1 MMVLTRRTILFFFVI
16 LCTPLS
22 EVKPQTVA
30 NKKTATASISGTVTL
45 KGKGTTGIAIS
56 VVSANRGNSRSAIYQ
71 VKTDQEGHYRISNVL
86 AGSYEVS
93 PNAPG
98 FVVSMRSGNAAII
111 VAEGETIEDVNFSL
125 TKGAVITGRVTN
137 SEGQPVVEQ
146 GIALQPVENNSQIF
160 GNRYIGFG
168 QPNMT
173 DDRGIYRIFGL
184 PQGKYKVSVG
194 QSADGLSPGASRRG
208 SIRQTFYPGVNDFS
222 KAAIVEV
229 SEGGEAK
236 NIDITV
242 DTNDNSQRF
251 AVSGRVVDGVS
262 GEPVSNLNLGLQRTA
277 VDRSDFMSGRFL
289 SSDNNGQFKIEG
301 LTPGKY
307 GISIESGPN
316 SDLRADPVA
325 FEITDANVEGIVIK
339 TVRGASVS
347 GQIFLESD
355 DKSIRSKLNQ
365 LALSANVSVSANSQS
380 SFRSYGKSVPIKQ
393 DLSFQ
398 VGGLQ
403 EGVVNFSVYSLG
415 GGTST
420 GVAISRI
427 ERDGLVQ
434 SSGVEVKDGEQ
445 VSGLKIFLTVNTGT
459 IRGVVKTE
467 HGELPPTARISLW
480 LSNSGVEGGRMQP
493 QPMPPATVD
502 SRGHF
507 IVEGVAAGTYEVN
520 ANVFIPDARRSFSA
534 KQQVNVS
541 DGVVSEVTLNIDLSP
556 QPF

>member
-1 MMVLTRRTILFFFVI
+1 MMILTRRAILFFFVI

-22 EVKPQTVA
+22 DVKPQTVA

-45 KGKGTTGIAIS
+45 KGKGAAGIAIS

-98 FVVSMRSGNAAII
+98 FVVSMRSGSSAII
-111 VAEGETIEDVNFSL
+111 VAEGETIDDVNFSL

-137 SEGQPVVEQ
+137 SEGQPIVEQ
-146 GIALQPVENNSQIF
+146 GITLQPVENNQIF
-160 GNRYIGFG
+160 RSQNMGSG
-168 QPNMT
+168 QPNRT

-184 PQGKYKVSVG
+184 AQGKYKVSVG
-194 QSADGLSPGASRRG
+194 QGAGSLPIGSSRRG
-208 SIRQTFYPGVNDFS
+208 SIRQTFYPGVTDFS
-222 KAAIVEV
+222 KADIVEV

-242 DTNDNSQRF
+242 DTNDNSPRF
-251 AVSGRVVDGVS
+251 AVTGRIVDAVS
-262 GEPVSNLNLGLQRTA
+262 GEPVSDMNIGLQRTTA
-277 VDRSDFMSGRFL
+277 DRSDSMSGFA
-289 SSDNNGQFKIEG
+289 SDSQGQFKIEG
-301 LTPGKY
+301 LSPGKY
-307 GISIESGPN
+307 GISIESVPN

-325 FEITDANVEGIVIK
+325 FEIIDANVDGIVIK

-365 LALSANVSVSANSQS
+365 LALSANVNVNSQS
-380 SFRSYGKSVPIKQ
+380 SFRSYGKSVRIKP

-398 VGGLQ
+398 IGGLQ

-415 GGTST
+415 GGTSS

-434 SSGVEVKDGEQ
+434 TSGVEVKDGEQ
-445 VSGLKIFLTVNTGT
+445 VAGLKIFLNVNTGT

-493 QPMPPATVD
+493 QPMQPATVD

-520 ANVFIPDARRSFSA
+520 ANVFIPDARKSFSA

-541 DGVVSEVTLNIDLSP
+541 DGVVSEVTLNIDLTP
-556 QPF
+556 QPL

>member
-1 MMVLTRRTILFFFVI
+1 MKILTRRTILFFFVI

-22 EVKPQTVA
+22 DVKPQTVA
-30 NKKTATASISGTVTL
+30 DKKTATASISGTVTL
-45 KGKGTTGIAIS
+45 KGKGTAGIAIA
-56 VVSANRGNSRSAIYQ
+56 VRSANGANSRSAIYQ

-98 FVVSMRSGNAAII
+98 FVVSMRSGSAAII
-111 VAEGETIEDVNFSL
+111 VAEGETIDDVNFSL
-125 TKGAVITGRVTN
+125 TKGAVITGRITN
-137 SEGQPVVEQ
+137 SEGQPLVEQ
-146 GIALQPVENNSQIF
+146 GVALLPVDNNNQSFRNQ
-160 GNRYIGFG
+160 NMGFG

-194 QSADGLSPGASRRG
+194 QSADSLSPGSSRRG

-242 DTNDNSQRF
+242 DANDNSQRF
-251 AVSGRVVDGVS
+251 AVTGRIVDGVS

-277 VDRSDFMSGRFL
+277 VDHSESVSGGFL
-289 SSDNNGQFKIEG
+289 SSDNQGQFKIEG
-301 LTPGKY
+301 LSPGKY
-307 GISIESGPN
+307 GIFIESAPN

-325 FEITDANVEGIVIK
+325 FEIIDANVDGIVIK

-365 LALSANVSVSANSQS
+365 LALGANVTVNTQS
-380 SFRSYGKSVPIKQ
+380 PVNSYGKSVRIKQ

-398 VGGLQ
+398 IGGLQ
-403 EGVVNFSVYSLG
+403 EGLVNFSVFLLG
-415 GGTST
+415 VGPSGF
-420 GVAISRI
+420 AISRI

-434 SSGVEVKDGEQ
+434 NSGVEVKDGEQ
-445 VSGLKIFLTVNTGT
+445 VTGLKIFLNVNTGT

-467 HGELPPTARISLW
+467 HGELPPTARISVW
-480 LSNSGVEGGRMQP
+480 LTNSGAEAGRMQP
-493 QPMPPATVD
+493 QPMQPATVD

-507 IVEGVAAGTYEVN
+507 IVEGVAAGTYDVN
-520 ANVFIPDARRSFSA
+520 ANVFVPDKRRAFSA

-556 QPF
+556 QPL

>member
-1 MMVLTRRTILFFFVI
+1 MKSLTCQTILFYLVI

-22 EVKPQTVA
+22 DVKAQNIA
-30 NKKTATASISGTVTL
+30 DKKTATASISGTVTIKD
-45 KGKGTTGIAIS
+45 KGRAGITIA
-56 VVSANRGNSRSAIYQ
+56 VRNANGANSHSAIYQ
-71 VKTDQEGHYRISNVL
+71 VKTDQEGHYRISNVA
-86 AGSYEVS
+86 AGSYDVS

-98 FVVSMRSGNAAII
+98 FVVSMRSGSAVII
-111 VAEGETIEDVNFSL
+111 VAEGESIDDVNFSL

-137 SEGQPVVEQ
+137 SEGQPLVEQ
-146 GIALQPVENNSQIF
+146 GITLQPVVENNNQIF
-160 GNRYIGFG
+160 RNQNMGFG

-173 DDRGIYRIFGL
+173 DDRGVYRIFGL

-194 QSADGLSPGASRRG
+194 QNAAGLSPRSSRRG

-242 DTNDNSQRF
+242 DTNDSSPRF
-251 AVSGRVVDGVS
+251 AVTGRIVDAVS
-262 GEPVSNLNLGLQRTA
+262 NEPVSNMNIGLQRTA
-277 VDRSDFMSGRFL
+277 VDRSESMSGGFL
-289 SSDNNGQFKIEG
+289 SSDNLGQFKIEG
-301 LTPGKY
+301 LSPGKY
-307 GISIESGPN
+307 GIFIEAAPS

-325 FEITDANVEGIVIK
+325 FEIIDANVDGIVIK
-339 TVRGASVS
+339 TLRGASVS

-365 LALSANVSVSANSQS
+365 LALSANVSVNTQS
-380 SFRSYGKSVPIKQ
+380 SMHTYGKSVRIKP

-398 VGGLQ
+398 IGGLQ
-403 EGVVNFSVYSLG
+403 EGLVNFSVYSLDG
-415 GGTST
+415 SLR

-434 SSGVEVKDGEQ
+434 SNGVEVKDGEQ
-445 VSGLKIFLTVNTGT
+445 VTGLKILLNVNSGT
-459 IRGVVKTE
+459 IRGVLKTE
-467 HGELPPTARISLW
+467 HGELPPTARISVW
-480 LSNSGVEGGRMQP
+480 LSNSGAEAGRMQP
-493 QPMPPATVD
+493 QQMQPATVD

-520 ANVFIPDARRSFSA
+520 ANVFLPDARRSFSA
-534 KQQVNVS
+534 KQQINVS
-541 DGVVSEVTLNIDLSP
+541 DGVVTEVTLNIDLSP
-556 QPF
+556 QPL

>member
-1 MMVLTRRTILFFFVI
+1 MKILTRQAILFCFVI
-16 LCTPLS
+16 LCTPLTDLKS
-22 EVKPQTVA
+22 QTIA
-30 NKKTATASISGTVTL
+30 DKKTPTASISGTVTI
-45 KGKGTTGIAIS
+45 KGKGTAGIAIA
-56 VVSANRGNSRSAIYQ
+56 VRNANGANSRSVINQ
-71 VKTDQEGHYRISNVL
+71 GKTDQEGHYRIPNIP

-98 FVVSMRSGNAAII
+98 FVVLGRSGSSAII
-111 VAEGETIEDVNFSL
+111 ISEGETIDEMNFSL

-137 SEGQPVVEQ
+137 SEGQPLVEQ
-146 GIALQPVENNSQIF
+146 GVTLQPVDNNNQIF
-160 GNRYIGFG
+160 RTQNMGSG

-184 PQGKYKVSVG
+184 QQGKYKVSVG
-194 QSADGLSPGASRRG
+194 QNADSLFTGSSRRRT
-208 SIRQTFYPGVNDFS
+208 IRQTFYPGVNDFS

-251 AVSGRVVDGVS
+251 AVTGRIIDGVS
-262 GEPVSNLNLGLQRTA
+262 SEPVSNMNLALQRTSVNGTESTSGGFLA
-277 VDRSDFMSGRFL
+277 SDSQ
-289 SSDNNGQFKIEG
+289 GQFKIEG
-301 LTPGKY
+301 LSPGKY
-307 GISIESGPN
+307 GIFIDAQQG
-316 SDLRADPVA
+316 SDLRAEPVA
-325 FEITDANVEGIVIK
+325 FEIIDADVDGIVIK
-339 TVRGASVS
+339 AVRGASVS
-347 GQIFLESD
+347 GQLFLESD

-365 LALSANVSVSANSQS
+365 LALSANVTVNTQS
-380 SFRSYGKSVPIKQ
+380 PIHSYGKSVRITP

-398 VGGLQ
+398 IVGLQ
-403 EGVVNFSVYSLG
+403 EGLVNFSVYALQG
-415 GGTST
+415 GPLR

-434 SSGVEVKDGEQ
+434 SRGVEVKDGEQ
-445 VSGLKIFLTVNTGT
+445 VTGLKIFLQVNTGT

-467 HGELPPTARISLW
+467 HGELPPTARISVW
-480 LSNSGVEGGRMQP
+480 LSNSGIEAGRMQP
-493 QPMPPATVD
+493 QSMGAATVD
-502 SRGHF
+502 SRGRF

-541 DGVVSEVTLNIDLSP
+541 DGVVSEVTLNIDLAP
-556 QPF
+556 QP

>member
-1 MMVLTRRTILFFFVI
+1 MMILTRRTILFFFVI

-22 EVKPQTVA
+22 DVKPQAVA
-30 NKKTATASISGTVTL
+30 DKKTATASISGTVTL
-45 KGKGTTGIAIS
+45 KGKGAAGIAIA
-56 VVSANRGNSRSAIYQ
+56 VRSANRGNSRSAIYQ

-98 FVVSMRSGNAAII
+98 FVVSMRSGSAAII
-111 VAEGETIEDVNFSL
+111 VGEGETIDDVNFSL

-137 SEGQPVVEQ
+137 SEGQPLVEQ
-146 GIALQPVENNSQIF
+146 GVALLPVDNNNQSFRSQSMF
-160 GNRYIGFG
+160 FVQSNMTN
-168 QPNMT
+168 NMT

-184 PQGKYKVSVG
+184 AQGKYKVSVG
-194 QSADGLSPGASRRG
+194 QSADSLGSSRRG

-236 NIDITV
+236 NIDITAE
-242 DTNDNSQRF
+242 TNDNSQRF
-251 AVSGRVVDGVS
+251 AATGRIIDGVS
-262 GEPVSNLNLGLQRTA
+262 GEPVSNLNLGLQRTS
-277 VDRSDFMSGRFL
+277 VDRSESVSGFL
-289 SSDNNGQFKIEG
+289 SSDNQGKFKIEG
-301 LTPGKY
+301 LSPGKY
-307 GISIESGPN
+307 GIFIEGGLN
-316 SDLRADPVA
+316 SDLRADPVP
-325 FEITDANVEGIVIK
+325 FEIVDADVDGIVIK

-365 LALSANVSVSANSQS
+365 LGLSANVNVNTQS
-380 SFRSYGKSVPIKQ
+380 SFHSYGKSVRIKQ

-398 VGGLQ
+398 IGGLQ
-403 EGVVNFSVYSLG
+403 EGLVDFSVYSLEG
-415 GGTST
+415 GPLR
-420 GVAISRI
+420 GVSISRI

-434 SSGVEVKDGEQ
+434 TSGVEVKDGEQ
-445 VSGLKIFLTVNTGT
+445 VTGLKIFLNVNTGT

-467 HGELPPTARISLW
+467 HGELPPTARISVW
-480 LSNSGVEGGRMQP
+480 LSNSGAEAGRMQP
-493 QPMPPATVD
+493 QSMPGPTVD
-502 SRGHF
+502 SRGRF

-556 QPF
+556 QPL

>member
-1 MMVLTRRTILFFFVI
+1 MKSLTCQTILFYLVI

-22 EVKPQTVA
+22 DVKAQNIA
-30 NKKTATASISGTVTL
+30 DKKTATASISGTVTIKD
-45 KGKGTTGIAIS
+45 KGRAGITIA
-56 VVSANRGNSRSAIYQ
+56 VRNANGSNSHSAIYQ
-71 VKTDQEGHYRISNVL
+71 VKTDQEGHYRISNVA
-86 AGSYEVS
+86 AGSYDVS

-98 FVVSMRSGNAAII
+98 FVVSMRSGSAVII
-111 VAEGETIEDVNFSL
+111 VAEGESIDDVNFSL

-137 SEGQPVVEQ
+137 SEGQPLVEQ
-146 GIALQPVENNSQIF
+146 GITLQPVVENNNQVFRIQ
-160 GNRYIGFG
+160 NMGFG

-173 DDRGIYRIFGL
+173 DDRGVYRIFGL

-194 QSADGLSPGASRRG
+194 QNAAGLSPRSSRRG

-242 DTNDNSQRF
+242 DTNDSSPRF
-251 AVSGRVVDGVS
+251 AVTGRIVDAVS
-262 GEPVSNLNLGLQRTA
+262 NEPVSNMNIGLQRTA
-277 VDRSDFMSGRFL
+277 VDRSESMSGGFL
-289 SSDNNGQFKIEG
+289 SSDNLGQFKIEG
-301 LTPGKY
+301 LSPGKY
-307 GISIESGPN
+307 GIFIEAAPS

-325 FEITDANVEGIVIK
+325 FEIIDANVDGIVIK
-339 TVRGASVS
+339 TLRGASVS

-365 LALSANVSVSANSQS
+365 LALSANVSVNTPS
-380 SFRSYGKSVPIKQ
+380 SMHTYGKSVRIKP

-398 VGGLQ
+398 IGGLQ
-403 EGVVNFSVYSLG
+403 EGLVNFSVYSLDG
-415 GGTST
+415 SLR

-434 SSGVEVKDGEQ
+434 SNGVEVKDGEQ
-445 VSGLKIFLTVNTGT
+445 VTGLKILLNVNSGT
-459 IRGVVKTE
+459 IRGVLKTE
-467 HGELPPTARISLW
+467 HGELPPTARISVW
-480 LSNSGVEGGRMQP
+480 LSNSGAEAGRMQP
-493 QPMPPATVD
+493 QQMQPATVD

-520 ANVFIPDARRSFSA
+520 ANVFLPDARRSFSA

-541 DGVVSEVTLNIDLSP
+541 DGVVTEVTLNIDLSP
-556 QPF
+556 QPL

>member
-1 MMVLTRRTILFFFVI
+1 
-16 LCTPLS
+16 
-22 EVKPQTVA
+22 
-30 NKKTATASISGTVTL
+30 
-45 KGKGTTGIAIS
+45 
-56 VVSANRGNSRSAIYQ
+56 
-71 VKTDQEGHYRISNVL
+71 
-86 AGSYEVS
+86 
-93 PNAPG
+93 
-98 FVVSMRSGNAAII
+98 MRSGSAAII

-146 GIALQPVENNSQIF
+146 GIALQPVENNNQIF
-160 GNRYIGFG
+160 GNRNMGFG

-194 QSADGLSPGASRRG
+194 QSADSLSTGSSRRG

-251 AVSGRVVDGVS
+251 AVTGRVVDGVS

-277 VDRSDFMSGRFL
+277 VDRSEFMSGRFL

-301 LTPGKY
+301 LSPGKY
-307 GISIESGPN
+307 GIFIESEPN

-325 FEITDANVEGIVIK
+325 FEIIDANVDGIVIK

-380 SFRSYGKSVPIKQ
+380 SFRSYGKSVRIKP

-398 VGGLQ
+398 IGGLQ
-403 EGVVNFSVYSLG
+403 EGLVNFSVYSLG
-415 GGTST
+415 GGPLS

-445 VSGLKIFLTVNTGT
+445 VIGFEDIPYRQHWNYSRRCENGT
-459 IRGVVKTE
+459 WRI
-467 HGELPPTARISLW
+467 TAHRK
-480 LSNSGVEGGRMQP
+480 NFTM
-493 QPMPPATVD
+493 A
-502 SRGHF
+502 
-507 IVEGVAAGTYEVN
+507 
-520 ANVFIPDARRSFSA
+520 
-534 KQQVNVS
+534 
-541 DGVVSEVTLNIDLSP
+541 
-556 QPF
+556 

>member
-1 MMVLTRRTILFFFVI
+1 MVLTRRTILFFFVI

-22 EVKPQTVA
+22 DVKPQTVA

-45 KGKGTTGIAIS
+45 KGKGTAGIAIS
-56 VVSANRGNSRSAIYQ
+56 VFSANRGNSRSAIYQ

-98 FVVSMRSGNAAII
+98 FVVSMRSGSAAII
-111 VAEGETIEDVNFSL
+111 VAEGETIDDVNFSL

-137 SEGQPVVEQ
+137 SEGQPIVEQ
-146 GIALQPVENNSQIF
+146 GITLQPVENNQIF
-160 GNRYIGFG
+160 RSQNMGSG
-168 QPNMT
+168 QPNRT

-184 PQGKYKVSVG
+184 AQGKYKVSVG
-194 QSADGLSPGASRRG
+194 QGAGSLPIGSSRRG
-208 SIRQTFYPGVNDFS
+208 SIRQTFYPGVTDFS
-222 KAAIVEV
+222 KADIVEV

-242 DTNDNSQRF
+242 DTNDNSPRF
-251 AVSGRVVDGVS
+251 AVTGRIVDAVS
-262 GEPVSNLNLGLQRTA
+262 GEPVSNMNIGLQRTTA
-277 VDRSDFMSGRFL
+277 DRSDSMSGFA
-289 SSDNNGQFKIEG
+289 SDSQGQFKIEG
-301 LTPGKY
+301 LSPGKY
-307 GISIESGPN
+307 GISIESVPN

-325 FEITDANVEGIVIK
+325 FEIIDANVDGIVIK

-365 LALSANVSVSANSQS
+365 LALSANVNVNSQS
-380 SFRSYGKSVPIKQ
+380 SFRSYGKSVRIKP

-398 VGGLQ
+398 IGGLQ

-415 GGTST
+415 GGTSS

-434 SSGVEVKDGEQ
+434 TSGVEVKDGEQ
-445 VSGLKIFLTVNTGT
+445 VAGLKIFLNVNTGT

-493 QPMPPATVD
+493 QPMQPATVD

-520 ANVFIPDARRSFSA
+520 ANVFIPDARKSFSA

-541 DGVVSEVTLNIDLSP
+541 DGVVSEVTLNIDLTP
-556 QPF
+556 QPL

>member
-22 EVKPQTVA
+22 DVKPQTVA

-45 KGKGTTGIAIS
+45 KGKGTAGIAIS
-56 VVSANRGNSRSAIYQ
+56 VFSANRGNSRSAIYQ

-98 FVVSMRSGNAAII
+98 FVVSMRSGSSAII
-111 VAEGETIEDVNFSL
+111 VAEGETIDDVNFSL

-137 SEGQPVVEQ
+137 SEGQPIVEQ
-146 GIALQPVENNSQIF
+146 GITLQPVENNQIF
-160 GNRYIGFG
+160 RSQNMGSG
-168 QPNMT
+168 QPNRT

-184 PQGKYKVSVG
+184 AQGKYKVSVG
-194 QSADGLSPGASRRG
+194 QGAGSLPIGSSRRG
-208 SIRQTFYPGVNDFS
+208 SIRQTFYPGVTDFS
-222 KAAIVEV
+222 KADIVEV

-242 DTNDNSQRF
+242 DTNDNSPRF
-251 AVSGRVVDGVS
+251 AVTGRIVDAVS
-262 GEPVSNLNLGLQRTA
+262 GEPVSDMNIGLQRTTA
-277 VDRSDFMSGRFL
+277 DRSDSMSGFA
-289 SSDNNGQFKIEG
+289 SDSQGQFKIEG
-301 LTPGKY
+301 LSPGKY
-307 GISIESGPN
+307 GISIESVPN

-325 FEITDANVEGIVIK
+325 FEIIDANVDGIVIK

-365 LALSANVSVSANSQS
+365 LALSANVNVNSQS
-380 SFRSYGKSVPIKQ
+380 SFRSYGKSVRIKP

-398 VGGLQ
+398 IGGLQ

-415 GGTST
+415 GGTSS

-434 SSGVEVKDGEQ
+434 TSGVEVKDGEQ
-445 VSGLKIFLTVNTGT
+445 VAGLKIFLNVNTGT

-493 QPMPPATVD
+493 QPMQPATVD

-520 ANVFIPDARRSFSA
+520 ANVFIPDARKSFSA

>member
-1 MMVLTRRTILFFFVI
+1 
-16 LCTPLS
+16 
-22 EVKPQTVA
+22 
-30 NKKTATASISGTVTL
+30 VTL
-45 KGKGTTGIAIS
+45 KGKGTAGIAIA
-56 VVSANRGNSRSAIYQ
+56 VSTNRANSRSAIYQ

-98 FVVSMRSGNAAII
+98 FVVSMRSGSAAII
-111 VAEGETIEDVNFSL
+111 VGEGETIEDVNFSL

-137 SEGQPVVEQ
+137 SDGQPLVEQ
-146 GIALQPVENNSQIF
+146 GITLQPVENNSQIF

-194 QSADGLSPGASRRG
+194 QNEDSLFTGSSRRR
-208 SIRQTFYPGVNDFS
+208 SIRQTFYPGVSDFA

-251 AVSGRVVDGVS
+251 AVTGRIVDGVS
-262 GEPVSNLNLGLQRTA
+262 GEPVSNLNLGLQHTA
-277 VDRSDFMSGRFL
+277 VDRTESMIGGFL
-289 SSDNNGQFKIEG
+289 ASDNRGQFKIEG
-301 LTPGKY
+301 LSPGKY
-307 GISIESGPN
+307 GIFIEGGPN

-325 FEITDANVEGIVIK
+325 FEIIDADVDGIVIK

-365 LALSANVSVSANSQS
+365 LTLSANVNVNSQS
-380 SFRSYGKSVPIKQ
+380 SFHNYGKSVRIKP

-398 VGGLQ
+398 IGGLQ
-403 EGVVNFSVYSLG
+403 EGLVNFSVYSLDG
-415 GGTST
+415 SLR
-420 GVAISRI
+420 GVGISRI

-445 VSGLKIFLTVNTGT
+445 VTGLKILLNVNTGT

-480 LSNSGVEGGRMQP
+480 LSISGVEGGRMQP
-493 QPMPPATVD
+493 QSMPGPIVD

-507 IVEGVAAGTYEVN
+507 VVEGVAAGTYEVN

>member
-1 MMVLTRRTILFFFVI
+1 MVLTRRTILFFFVI

-22 EVKPQTVA
+22 DVKPQTVA

-45 KGKGTTGIAIS
+45 KGKGTAGIAIS
-56 VVSANRGNSRSAIYQ
+56 VFSANRGNSRSAIYQ

-98 FVVSMRSGNAAII
+98 FVVSMRSGSAAII

-146 GIALQPVENNSQIF
+146 GIALQPVENNSQLF

-251 AVSGRVVDGVS
+251 AVSGRVVDGVN

-415 GGTST
+415 GGTSS
-420 GVAISRI
+420 GVAISRV

-445 VSGLKIFLTVNTGT
+445 VIGLKIFLNVNTGT